1 MMKALSADQHDTVL
15 AEGLA
20 VLVFRVA
27 ESPACQNF
35 QPELDAFVAR
45 RPEIAV
51 WTVEAMEQRDLAD
64 RHGLRALPTIVMYRN
79 GLPARR
85 FAGAM
90 SADDL
95 VEELDELAEA
105 DMDEEYNDWMVEML
119 ETGEAG
125 SPFLS
130 APPSASR
137 LGPS

>member
-1 MMKALSADQHDTVL
+1 MKALSADQHDTVL
-15 AEGLA
+15 ADGLA

-45 RPEIAV
+45 RPEVAV
-51 WTVEAMEQRDLAD
+51 WTVEAMEQRDLAE
-64 RHGLRALPTIVMYRN
+64 RHGLRALPTVVIYRD

-90 SADDL
+90 SADDIE
-95 VEELDELAEA
+95 EELDELAGA
-105 DMDEEYNDWMVEML
+105 DMQQEYNDWMIEML

-125 SPFLS
+125 SPHVG
-130 APPSASR
+130 AR
-137 LGPS
+137 R